1 MALETPQPPENI
13 KIRDLDL
20 LEFYKCLNDHCD
32 TILSA
37 PVVCPV
43 GHFSRGSPA
52 PEPGYDG
59 IT

>member
-1 MALETPQPPENI
+1 MALEIPPHPKNI

-20 LEFYKCLNDHCD
+20 LEFYECLNDHCD
-32 TILSA
+32 TIFSA
-37 PVVCPV
+37 PVACPV

-52 PEPGYDG
+52 PQPSYDE